1 MLGFVRSSFAFLF
14 LHFRVTRHWW
24 WRKPRQSEWRDFNYD
39 SKLRLTLCLKS
50 KKCHS
55 GWWNGQRVWC
65 HDECFHIQKI
75 LSFQFRREKISTLS
89 CDDLF
94 IFREMAPSS
103 LKFCHVCLQIS
114 RLHHSLFI
122 YNKREIINFSSSN
135 DAKATDCHRPDGRR
149 SERDISSKFFRKF
162 HSNISPPR
170 KWAWWGYSIIFGE
183 IKEIFNDN

>member
-1 MLGFVRSSFAFLF
+1 MEKISITIQNRAWLYVWSR
-14 LHFRVTRHWW
+14 
-24 WRKPRQSEWRDFNYD
+24 
-39 SKLRLTLCLKS
+39 

-65 HDECFHIQKI
+65 LDECFHIQKI

-135 DAKATDCHRPDGRR
+135 DAKATNCHRSDGRR
-149 SERDISSKFFRKF
+149 FERDFSSKFFRKF
-162 HSNISPPR
+162 HSNISAKEVGVMR
-170 KWAWWGYSIIFGE
+170 LFNYIWWNKRDIQR
-183 IKEIFNDN
+183 